1 MNAEHAKPFPP
12 LAVLNF
18 HALRMTRQYGPDNEM
33 TNLRDQVTA
42 LVEAAAELL
51 KSQGGPWERGNAYI
65 SARGAQNLNA
75 AMAKTR
81 AALAPFG
88 GAA

>member
-1 MNAEHAKPFPP
+1 MSVEHAKPFPP

-42 LVEAAAELL
+42 LVEAAHAAHMALIGYLPAHRNAVTDAAIEKIGSAL
-51 KSQGGPWERGNAYI
+51 K
-65 SARGAQNLNA
+65 
-75 AMAKTR
+75 
-81 AALAPFG
+81 PFG
-88 GAA
+88 GA